1 MVRLTADLIGN
12 SLTYLNP
19 LKEREIDLRG
29 HRIPA
34 IENLGVAGPL
44 EAIDL
49 TDNDIHVLGN
59 IPLSPRLT
67 TILLARNKIATIQ
80 PTLPMAIPSL
90 KNVNLT
96 SNQLAELS
104 DLDVLG
110 EFPRLTH
117 LTMIDN
123 PVTKKE
129 HYRLWVIWRCPT
141 VRFFDFKKVKDSE
154 RTEAKE
160 LFGTAENPTELAQK
174 VFPARPRNAYQTLI
188 TFVPQI
194 MGVKSKNFGVGAS
207 ANGATD
213 QTKTSKIARLK
224 LTEEEKKKLA
234 EIVNKATSMEEIERL
249 ERSFMEG
256 RIPAGILAGDGDA
269 MEE

>member
-67 TILLARNKIATIQ
+67 TLLLARNKIATIQ

-174 VFPARPRNAYQTLI
+174 
-188 TFVPQI
+188 I